1 MDKQRA
7 KKISATPVMANVTF
21 NGTQIYINNVD
32 EKDDTA
38 TIFPL
43 EQPENKQ
50 KVSIANLVEH

>member
-32 EKDDTA
+32 EKNDTA
-38 TIFPL
+38 TVYPL
-43 EQPENKQ
+43 EQPQKIQ
-50 KVSIANLVEH
+50 KVF

>member
-7 KKISATPVMANVTF
+7 KEISTSPVMANVTF